1 MKKTNIIMKNYFNVF
16 TIIILLMMVIISCKT
31 NLEQTSAKEKKQEII
46 IVASMPGP
54 PAIVYKT
61 KKDYFNL
68 VPVIL
73 SDDKSKIVSYPA
85 VSDIKIGGEYTYPT
99 KLFNDYLL
107 DNRGITKNVAFLSLT
122 YEEYGKLEKTPAPEE
137 LFKKII
143 DNDPLMEIYK
153 CGLKSDYKNIVE
165 EINQMIQENK
175 LKME

>member
-1 MKKTNIIMKNYFNVF
+1 MRNYFNVF
-16 TIIILLMMVIISCKT
+16 TVIILLMMVSISCKT
-31 NLEQTSAKEKKQEII
+31 NLEQTSDKEKKKETIKM
-46 IVASMPGP
+46 ASMPGP

-61 KKDYFNL
+61 KKDYFHL

-85 VSDIKIGGEYTYPT
+85 VSDIYRSGKYPYPT
-99 KLFNDYLL
+99 RLLNNYLL

-122 YEEYGKLEKTPAPEE
+122 YEEYGKLEKISTSEE

-143 DNDPLMEIYK
+143 DNNPLLEIYK

-165 EINQMIQENK
+165 DINRLIQEGK